1 MIQNEKSGIVRS
13 LPMSTN
19 ANRHPKNPTVI
30 EMTKP
35 ALGSSQS
42 SLRTIAPG
50 FAWAGLS
57 VAILSGW
64 FVVTRVGF
72 RHALNVWDVTALRFG
87 EGAILLTPTLLVG
100 PSKHHS
106 RQREK
111 AHDPFLFP
119 SNT

>member
-1 MIQNEKSGIVRS
+1 MLK
-13 LPMSTN
+13 N
-19 ANRHPKNPTVI
+19 ANRRLMNPTVI

-35 ALGSSQS
+35 ALGSSRS
-42 SLRTIAPG
+42 ILRTIAPG

>member
-1 MIQNEKSGIVRS
+1 
-13 LPMSTN
+13 MSTN
-19 ANRHPKNPTVI
+19 ANRHLMNSTVI
-30 EMTKP
+30 DMTKP
-35 ALGSSQS
+35 AFGSSRS
-42 SLRTIAPG
+42 ILRTIAPG

-72 RHALNVWDVTALRFG
+72 RQALNVWDVTALRFG
-87 EGAILLTPTLLVG
+87 EGAILLTPRLLLLLNR
-100 PSKHHS
+100 KHHS